1 MNLIGNITNTETKRQ
16 EFSFFPF
23 PSKLS
28 ERKLPEDCNLSFID
42 QIQNGLYGG
51 SILVRNS
58 PRTNKDTYFKFRPRK
73 ARPTEMKSYRRNYSH
88 RNIALF
94 KTKRGG
100 PTRENIEY
108 LTGSFVELDG
118 STDNMIKTQGDVL
131 ALIAKN
137 NLPMPSYVIETSKGH
152 FHVIWTYS
160 RPLPF
165 TSRGESFWISQQKRL
180 IKLFEQGGFLVDVGA
195 SMNPC
200 QNLRNPSQL
209 NPYNFKRRCKV
220 EIHSTYQ
227 KTSLRAIYRALNETS
242 IPNPKRLPAS
252 VKLRRFLRA
261 NETFTLTHK
270 ELAITLGTSHSTAER
285 IVKRAITNGDMFAV
299 GKVGNNKGTKRA
311 TEYLSKLYIEPQFS
325 EPSHSISKINSL
337 PIEDLL
343 RGFKQIGT
351 QVGRRNNALFA
362 LGLHLKAKLGK
373 RASIEAIR
381 AELGGGAMRSHVR
394 EKEFEGILKNVMKDS
409 YTNPL
414 SMSKLREWGLL
425 QDTTNSG
432 KYLN

>member
-1 MNLIGNITNTETKRQ
+1 MENLKPNQYIKQG
-16 EFSFFPF
+16 FPF
-23 PSKLS
+23 PPPSNTRKWKAPENCYLS
-28 ERKLPEDCNLSFID
+28 VID
-42 QIQNGLYGG
+42 QVQDGLYT
-51 SILVRNS
+51 SSKLVRNE
-58 PRTNKDTYFKFRPRK
+58 PRK
-73 ARPTEMKSYRRNYSH
+73 TSDSYFIVKTFKDSVGSFRRNYSH
-88 RNIALF
+88 RNVALF
-94 KTKRGG
+94 RTKRDGS
-100 PTRENIEY
+100 TRGNIAY
-108 LTGSFVELDG
+108 LTCSFVEMDG
-118 STDNMIKTQGDVL
+118 SIDNTIKTQGDVL

-180 IKLFEQGGFLVDVGA
+180 IKLFEQGGFLVDVRA
-195 SMNPC
+195 SMNPT

-261 NETFTLTHK
+261 NGTFTLTHK

-337 PIEDLL
+337 PIEDIL
-343 RGFKQIGT
+343 RDFKQNGT
-351 QVGRRNNALFA
+351 SVGRRNNALFA

-381 AELGGGAMRSHVR
+381 AELGGGAMRSHVQ

-425 QDTTNSG
+425 RETMCNS
-432 KYLN
+432 KYHDIPLH